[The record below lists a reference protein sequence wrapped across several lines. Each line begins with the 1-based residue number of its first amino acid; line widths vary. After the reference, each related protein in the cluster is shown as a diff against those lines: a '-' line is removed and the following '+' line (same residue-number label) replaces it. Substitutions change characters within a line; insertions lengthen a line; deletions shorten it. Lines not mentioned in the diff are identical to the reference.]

1 MQTKQLSAAVAA
13 LLGVLFL
20 VAAVLYFTQAAGA
33 LPAFLPGH
41 VAAGSV
47 RAMDH
52 HRRHGLLA
60 LALSVVCFAA
70 IRFLRGPASA
80 ERPTL

>member
-1 MQTKQLSAAVAA
+1 LQTKQLSTAIAV

-20 VAAVLYFTQAAGA
+20 VAAVLYFTQPASA

-47 RAMDH
+47 GAMDH
-52 HRRHGLLA
+52 HRKHGLLA

-70 IRFLRGPASA
+70 VRFIRGPASA
-80 ERPTL
+80 EKSTL